1 MFSNV
6 LYKRNVLVWWLF
18 NSDNTSCIGRLFP
31 INSTLRF
38 LQCLS
43 GHTCLQFIYS
53 QKACFEANPMVTFLF
68 KMVHSFRSYGLDG
81 FGWRSEN
88 SNSAVTHFVMLPLP
102 LFCVPSPYSAQRA
115 LCLHVFASP
124 VMRVQ
129 WHSVLFVQIKI
140 YTHKKYNKCLYICRH
155 RWLYWELCTPT
166 DWTSTYTSV
175 TWTRLPYWF
184 SVSDIL

>member
-18 NSDNTSCIGRLFP
+18 NFDNPSCIGRLFS

-43 GHTCLQFIYS
+43 GHTCLQFIHS

-102 LFCVPSPYSAQRA
+102 RFCVPSPYSAQRA
-115 LCLHVFASP
+115 LCLHVFSSP
-124 VMRVQ
+124 VMRVR

-140 YTHKKYNKCLYICRH
+140 CTLSRVKVVWHQIRNNSKNGVIKHKALINLQ
-155 RWLYWELCTPT
+155 
-166 DWTSTYTSV
+166 
-175 TWTRLPYWF
+175 
-184 SVSDIL
+184 

>member
-18 NSDNTSCIGRLFP
+18 NSDNTSCIGRLFS

-43 GHTCLQFIYS
+43 GHTCLQFIHS

-102 LFCVPSPYSAQRA
+102 RFCVPSPYSAQRA

-124 VMRVQ
+124 VMRVR

-140 YTHKKYNKCLYICRH
+140 CTHKKYNKCLYICRQ
-155 RWLYWELCTPT
+155 
-166 DWTSTYTSV
+166 
-175 TWTRLPYWF
+175 
-184 SVSDIL
+184 

>member
-6 LYKRNVLVWWLF
+6 LYIRNVLVWWLF
-18 NSDNTSCIGRLFP
+18 NSDNPSCIGRLFS

-81 FGWRSEN
+81 FGWRCEN
-88 SNSAVTHFVMLPLP
+88 SNSAITHFVMLPLP
-102 LFCVPSPYSAQRA
+102 RFCVPSPYSAQRA

-124 VMRVQ
+124 VMHIR
-129 WHSVLFVQIKI
+129 WHSVLFVQNKI
-140 YTHKKYNKCLYICRH
+140 CTHKKYNKCLYICRQ
-155 RWLYWELCTPT
+155 
-166 DWTSTYTSV
+166 
-175 TWTRLPYWF
+175 
-184 SVSDIL
+184 

>member
-18 NSDNTSCIGRLFP
+18 NFDNPSCIGRLFS

-43 GHTCLQFIYS
+43 GHTCLQFIHS

-68 KMVHSFRSYGLDG
+68 KMVHSFRGYGLDG
-81 FGWRSEN
+81 FGWHSEN

-102 LFCVPSPYSAQRA
+102 RFCVPSPYSAQRA

-124 VMRVQ
+124 VMRVR

-140 YTHKKYNKCLYICRH
+140 CTHKKYNKCLYYDSWGTKKESFQYAPAHWYPRDS
-155 RWLYWELCTPT
+155 YAPVPLCPPR
-166 DWTSTYTSV
+166 YFR
-175 TWTRLPYWF
+175 RL
-184 SVSDIL
+184 